1 MVHTILTSDWSSS
14 SVGPVAGEASSCGGG
29 GVVTR
34 ARKRLLDTGDCRG
47 DTKAAPAT
55 KRAKTVAKVAAK
67 RRAKVTRGRRTK
79 ERERVAEAAEKT
91 ADPSSS
97 GSSDSSSG
105 EGVERISYTEWEAQV
120 ILACDWST

>member
-1 MVHTILTSDWSSS
+1 M
-14 SVGPVAGEASSCGGG
+14 
-29 GVVTR
+29 
-34 ARKRLLDTGDCRG
+34 
-47 DTKAAPAT
+47 
-55 KRAKTVAKVAAK
+55 AAK

-97 GSSDSSSG
+97 SDSSSG

-120 ILACDWST
+120 ILACDWPT